1 MLKNE
6 SEQKLIKA
14 KQIMSAANFTNTTL
28 TQIILAES
36 FKKLSTKVSAEAI
49 ERNDKNQNNI
59 RKCFNS
65 MVQLAN

>member
-36 FKKLSTKVSAEAI
+36 FKKLSTKVPAEAI

>member
-14 KQIMSAANFTNTTL
+14 KQIMSAANFINTAL

-36 FKKLSTKVSAEAI
+36 FKKLLTKVSAEAI
-49 ERNDKNQNNI
+49 ERNDK
-59 RKCFNS
+59 KKS
-65 MVQLAN
+65 VQYQKVL